1 MKPFDC
7 GKGPSSADWLIA
19 SSIDVPHYTPMAK
32 HGPREYIEGWLD
44 GWIAFMHSKS
54 GHVGMKHSPSY
65 AVGFISGHQFGHGN
79 FLFKKEYA
87 NVDDATIA
95 GYRLQINGHMPKE
108 DCRHSAMQ
116 SSDLCFAY
124 MGNVTGYITQ
134 FEQLPKP
141 LGCIGGLMK
150 IMVISALVIIVLL
163 SAIAPVVKAIGPQ
176 VTRLS
181 LQGCG
186 YPFMMGIC
194 RFGLSPATVKVV
206 KYVLLFHVSKR
217 FFIFEKF

>member
-1 MKPFDC
+1 MDSDELAFDC

-134 FEQLPKP
+134 FE
-141 LGCIGGLMK
+141 
-150 IMVISALVIIVLL
+150 
-163 SAIAPVVKAIGPQ
+163 
-176 VTRLS
+176 
-181 LQGCG
+181 
-186 YPFMMGIC
+186 
-194 RFGLSPATVKVV
+194 
-206 KYVLLFHVSKR
+206 VSSKTPWVYR
-217 FFIFEKF
+217 RTYENNGN